1 MSCKY
6 YFKVFL
12 LSIFLGS
19 WFTACRKFVDIEP
32 PANQIPSEV
41 AFANDASAT
50 AAVNGIYSE
59 MITNSSQFSSGF
71 TTLYAGMSSDEIGYY
86 SSSFRDEFVNSQI
99 TIVNH
104 ANLTSWFWSPAYRYI
119 YTANL
124 CLTELEKSNNINPY
138 LKKTLKGECLF
149 IRSFCYFHL
158 VNLFGGVPL
167 ILNTDY
173 NENASIPRSTQ
184 DEIYAQLIL
193 DLVSA
198 KSLLSDTYPVTEK
211 VRVNRMAATSLL
223 AKVYLYTRNWEK
235 AENEAS
241 SVINSSLYSLEPAL
255 NSVFLKSSPETI
267 WQLKTISN
275 SINTIEGNLILPA
288 SSSSVP
294 TFVLTN
300 TLLSSFEL
308 GDNRKNAWTY
318 SRVFPLPSGPTVT
331 IPYKYKVFGNNAPIT
346 EYYVVIR
353 LAELYLIRA
362 EARMNM
368 DNISGSQDDLNR
380 IRNRAGLA
388 NTIAATKS
396 DLQIAIE
403 KERQI
408 ELFCEWGNRWYD
420 LKRMNRAND
429 VLSPIKGS
437 NWQLTDTLWPIP
449 QDQINLNNSLS
460 QNPGY

>member
-6 YFKVFL
+6 FKIFL
-12 LSIFLGS
+12 LSILISSG
-19 WFTACRKFVDIEP
+19 FTACRKFVDIKP
-32 PANQIPSEV
+32 PANQVPSEI

-50 AAVNGIYSE
+50 AAVNGLYSE
-59 MITNSSQFSSGF
+59 MISNSSQFSSGF
-71 TTLYAGMSSDEIGYY
+71 TTLYTGMSADEIDYY
-86 SSSFRDEFVNSQI
+86 SSSFRDEFVNNQI

-104 ANLTSWFWSPAYRYI
+104 ANLTFWFWSPAYRYI

-124 CLTELEKSNNINPY
+124 CLTELEKSNNINAQ
-138 LKKTLKGECLF
+138 LKKILKGECLF
-149 IRSFCYFHL
+149 IRAFCYFHL

-184 DEIYAQLIL
+184 GEIYNQIIL

-198 KSLLSDTYPVTEK
+198 QSLLSDSYPVAEK

-235 AENEAS
+235 AETEAS
-241 SVINSSLYSLEPAL
+241 SVINSTLYSLESAL
-255 NSVFLKSSPETI
+255 NSVFLKGSTETI
-267 WQLKTISN
+267 WQLRTISN
-275 SINTIEGNLILPA
+275 SINTVEGNLILPA

-300 TLLSSFEL
+300 TLFSSFEP

-318 SRVFPLPSGPTVT
+318 SRVFPLPSGPTVN

-368 DNISGSQDDLNR
+368 DNISGSQDDLNK

-388 NTIAATKS
+388 NTIAVTKS
-396 DLQIAIE
+396 ELQIAIE
-403 KERQI
+403 SERRA

-420 LKRMNRAND
+420 LKRTNRSND
-429 VLSPIKGS
+429 ILSPIKGP
-437 NWQLTDTLWPIP
+437 NWQITDTLWPIP
-449 QDQINLNNSLS
+449 QDQINLNGSLDQNS
-460 QNPGY
+460 GY